1 VIGQVI
7 GNFRLVS
14 QLGRGGMGEVFLGE
28 HTGIQTRVAVKL
40 LLREVSA
47 QQDHVQRFFNE
58 ARIVGKIKHAGI
70 VKIFDV
76 GFHEGQAYLIM
87 ELLEG
92 ESLAKRIERR
102 GRMSATQLADI
113 ARQIG
118 SVLAATHDAGVTH
131 RDLKPDN
138 IFLVADAELGMRERV
153 KILDFGIAKLSG
165 GTMAAGAA
173 RTVGTMGTPAYMA
186 PEQWADSGSVDWRA
200 DAYSLGCVAFEMACG
215 RPPFVAHTIAEAYTK
230 HTQVPPPPPRSF
242 MPDLPTALDALIV
255 KLLAKDPGQRGASMQ
270 EIARG
275 FAACGG
281 GEDAVPAL
289 APTMA
294 EGSFSPTL
302 ATPSSTVPAPPV
314 RANTTLGASLG
325 ERVAPPL
332 APRKRLGWLAA
343 AGGGAALAAAIVVTV
358 GRTGGSGGE
367 AKPAAAPAAAVE
379 GVRAASPPPP
389 PPAPTPAQAPVAA
402 PPPVEKPPEPRI
414 MKPKPRTVHP
424 TKPATP
430 AAPAAIDNPLE
441 GRT

>member
-1 VIGQVI
+1 VIGERI
-7 GNFRLVS
+7 GHFEIVARA
-14 QLGRGGMGEVFLGE
+14 GRGGMGEVFLGE

-102 GRMSATQLADI
+102 GRMSAAQLADI

-118 SVLAATHDAGVTH
+118 SVLAATHDAGITH

-138 IFLVADAELGMRERV
+138 IFLVADAELGLRERV

-230 HTQVPPPPPRSF
+230 HTQVPPPAPRSF
-242 MPDLPTALDALIV
+242 MPDLPPALDALIV
-255 KLLAKDPGQRGASMQ
+255 KLLAKDPSQRGASMQ

-275 FAACGG
+275 FASCGG

-302 ATPSSTVPAPPV
+302 ATPSASLPLPAA

-325 ERVAPPL
+325 ERVAPPP
-332 APRKRLGWLAA
+332 APRKQLPWLAA
-343 AGGGAALAAAIVVTV
+343 AGGAAALAAAIVFTV
-358 GRTGGSGGE
+358 GRSGGSGGD
-367 AKPAAAPAAAVE
+367 AKPAAVAPAAAVE
-379 GVRAASPPPP
+379 PVRVTAPPPPPP
-389 PPAPTPAQAPVAA
+389 PPAPALA
-402 PPPVEKPPEPRI
+402 PPTVEIAKPPEPKV

-424 TKPATP
+424 KPAASAPATP
-430 AAPAAIDNPLE
+430 SATDNPLE